1 MNEKY
6 NEMPTSSAAMS
17 TPPSQAQLLAQMY
30 GAVGQDA
37 AWPDLVRDLCEYFQA
52 TIGMLV
58 VAGQGQRDQAFYAAH
73 NHTEDVARAY
83 SDHWWQQDSWLNAAL
98 ATGQFRTG
106 LIARGT
112 DIVPAHELRQ
122 TAFYKEFL
130 LTMPAEHLLCGIL
143 SDGSAPLLAPPINL
157 SFFRPPEQPN
167 FSESDVRA
175 FRELYPHIHR
185 AFELHWQMR
194 SMREQLD
201 VFHRSLD
208 SMDFGLSFID
218 TAGKFRFSNDASK
231 KIASSAGLIWASGQF
246 ISQNSASSAA
256 KKALEALIQQAAV
269 GEGSAAVLDTRG
281 TMALSLPVS
290 RPVRTPAGES
300 RAAVMLI
307 LVDPAG
313 RTEAALDFVSQAFS
327 LSPAESRLLPLLL
340 KGQTPADIAESLG
353 LKLPT
358 VRSQLSAIFAKTGT
372 ARQQEL
378 IRLLGSMPPVLTGQS
393 VG

>member
-1 MNEKY
+1 MKPSPSN
-6 NEMPTSSAAMS
+6 SS
-17 TPPSQAQLLAQMY
+17 LLTQMY
-30 GAVGQDA
+30 AAVGDDA
-37 AWPDLVRDLCEYFQA
+37 AWQALVAQLCAYFQSS
-52 TIGMLV
+52 TGMLV

-73 NHTEDVARAY
+73 NHREEVARAY
-83 SDHWWQQDSWLNAAL
+83 SDHWWQHDTWLH
-98 ATGQFRTG
+98 TGLQKGMFRTG
-106 LIARGT
+106 MVARGS

-130 LTMPAEHLLCGIL
+130 LTMPAEHLLCAIL
-143 SDGSAPLLAPPINL
+143 SDGSDPLLAPPITL
-157 SFFRPPEQPN
+157 SLFRAPQHAD
-167 FSESDVRA
+167 FSENDVQALRDI
-175 FRELYPHIHR
+175 YPHIHR

-218 TAGKFRFSNDASK
+218 TAGKIRFANDAAK
-231 KIASSAGLIWASGQF
+231 KIALGAGFIKANGLFDAKNAASGA
-246 ISQNSASSAA
+246 AS
-256 KKALEALIQQAAV
+256 KALQALIEQAAT
-269 GEGSAAVLDTRG
+269 GEGGAAVLDTLG

-290 RPVRTPAGES
+290 RAVRTPAGES

-307 LVDPAG
+307 LIDPAG
-313 RTEAALDFVSQAFS
+313 RAETALQFVSQAFS
-327 LSPAESRLLPLLL
+327 LSPAESRVLPLLL
-340 KGQTPADIAESLG
+340 KGQTPTEIAQSLD

-378 IRLLGSMPPVLTGQS
+378 IRLLGSVPPVLTGQAS
-393 VG
+393 S

>member
-1 MNEKY
+1 
-6 NEMPTSSAAMS
+6 MPTTSPLSPVP
-17 TPPSQAQLLAQMY
+17 TQAQLLAQLY
-30 GAVGQDA
+30 GAVGNDD
-37 AWPDLVRDLCEYFQA
+37 AWPDLVKQLCHYFQA

-73 NHTEDVARAY
+73 NHTEEVARAY
-83 SDHWWQQDSWLNAAL
+83 SDHWWQHDTWLHTAL
-98 ATGQFRTG
+98 VGGRYYTGQIG
-106 LIARGT
+106 RGS
-112 DIVPAHELRQ
+112 DFVPAHELRQ

-130 LTMPAEHLLCGIL
+130 LTMPAEHLLCAIL
-143 SDGSAPLLAPPINL
+143 SDGSGPLFAPPVNL
-157 SFFRPPEQPN
+157 SFFRPPEQSD
-167 FSESDVRA
+167 FSEDDVQA

-218 TAGKFRFSNDASK
+218 TAGKIRFSNDASK
-231 KIASSAGLIWASGQF
+231 KIALSAGLVWTDGQF
-246 ISQNSASSAA
+246 ISQNDTSGTT
-256 KKALEALIQQAAV
+256 KKALQALIQLAAV
-269 GEGSAAVLDTRG
+269 GEGGAAMLDARG

-340 KGQTPADIAESLG
+340 KGQTPAEIAESLN

-378 IRLLGSMPPVLTGQS
+378 IRLLGKVPPLLQGQAAA
-393 VG
+393 

>member
-1 MNEKY
+1 LT
-6 NEMPTSSAAMS
+6 PAQTDSS
-17 TPPSQAQLLAQMY
+17 QLIASLY
-30 GAVGQDA
+30 GAVGDDA
-37 AWPDLVRDLCEYFQA
+37 AWTGLIAQLCEHFQA

-73 NHTEDVARAY
+73 NHTEAVARAY
-83 SDHWWQQDSWLNAAL
+83 SDFWWQHDTWLHTAL
-98 ATGQFRTG
+98 AAGQFRTG
-106 LIARGT
+106 MLMRGS
-112 DIVPAHELRQ
+112 DFVPAYELRQ

-130 LTMPAEHLLCGIL
+130 LTMPAEHLLVAIL
-143 SDGSAPLLAPPINL
+143 SDGSDPLLAPPINL
-157 SFFRPPEQPN
+157 SFFRPPEQSD
-167 FSESDVRA
+167 FSEVDVQA
-175 FRELYPHIHR
+175 FREIYPHIHR

-218 TAGKFRFSNDASK
+218 TAGKIRFANDASK
-231 KIASSAGLIWASGQF
+231 KIALSAGLIWANGQF
-246 ISQNSASSAA
+246 TSQKDASGST
-256 KKALEALIQQAAV
+256 KKALDALIQQAAV
-269 GEGSAAVLDTRG
+269 GEGGAAVLDARG
-281 TMALSLPVS
+281 TMALCMPVS

-378 IRLLGSMPPVLTGQS
+378 IRLLGSMPPVLPGQAAA
-393 VG
+393 

>member
-6 NEMPTSSAAMS
+6 NKMPAAASAMS
-17 TPPSQAQLLAQMY
+17 AKPTQTQLLALMY
-30 GAVGQDA
+30 GAVGNDT
-37 AWPDLVRDLCEYFQA
+37 AWPDLVRQLCQYFQA

-73 NHTEDVARAY
+73 NHTEAVARAY
-83 SDHWWQQDSWLNAAL
+83 SDHWWQHDAWLHTAL
-98 ATGQFRTG
+98 ATGLFRTG
-106 LIARGT
+106 MLARGSEV
-112 DIVPAHELRQ
+112 VPAHTLRQ

-130 LTMPAEHLLCGIL
+130 LTMPAEHLLVAIL
-143 SDGSAPLLAPPINL
+143 SDGSDPLLAPPINL
-157 SFFRPPEQPN
+157 SFFRPPEQSD
-167 FSESDVRA
+167 FSEADVQA
-175 FRELYPHIHR
+175 FRDLYPHIHR

-218 TAGKFRFSNDASK
+218 TAGKIRFANDASK
-231 KIASSAGLIWASGQF
+231 KIALGAGLIWAEGQF
-246 ISQNSASSAA
+246 SSQTTASSNT
-256 KKALEALIQQAAV
+256 KKTLTALIQQAAV
-269 GEGSAAVLDTRG
+269 GEGGAAVLDARG
-281 TMALSLPVS
+281 TMALCMPVS

-378 IRLLGSMPPVLTGQS
+378 IRLLGSVPPVLPGQAAA
-393 VG
+393 